1 MVRPLLPAPNTSPPS
16 GGFFVGNRMILD
28 ATGRKIKAPRQK
40 ETQAVVFVSTDGETW
55 EPVMAYD
62 VPECVKAPDVMAM
75 MLNGEVIE
83 TTQRKYYM
91 ANRAI

>member
-1 MVRPLLPAPNTSPPS
+1 MGA
-16 GGFFVGNRMILD
+16 RMILD
-28 ATGRKIKAPRQK
+28 ASGRKIKAARQV
-40 ETQAVVFVSTDGETW
+40 ETKAVVFVSTDGEIW

-75 MLNGEVIE
+75 MLAGEVIE

-91 ANRAI
+91 ANRTS

>member
-1 MVRPLLPAPNTSPPS
+1 
-16 GGFFVGNRMILD
+16 
-28 ATGRKIKAPRQK
+28 
-40 ETQAVVFVSTDGETW
+40 
-55 EPVMAYD
+55 MAYD